1 MRTIPRNSA
10 NGYLANP
17 VLVMTISRG
26 DFQLTPEQRRFRD
39 LIRPYDYLARYWDW
53 ESRCLDEAS
62 LDHAMAVFSHGQ
74 RIMAAFFRAVWTGS
88 DQAPLSIL
96 EAVRTLDTDD
106 LAIITGWMRDPF
118 FP

>member
-1 MRTIPRNSA
+1 
-10 NGYLANP
+10 
-17 VLVMTISRG
+17 MTISRG

-39 LIRPYDYLARYWDW
+39 LIRPYDYLSRYWDW

-62 LDHAMAVFSHGQ
+62 LDNAMAVFSHGQ